1 MNASPHK
8 QLALDYM
15 RHRENGDTS
24 AALALTSDDARFWMP
39 GPGDLSKGQMAGLFE
54 QIGPLILSMR
64 LTIHGAIEEGDRVAI
79 EASGLAQLA
88 NGKEYANNYHFLFV
102 ISEGQIVVVK
112 EFADT
117 APAAVIFEQ

>member
-1 MNASPHK
+1 MQASDNK
-8 QLALDYM
+8 KIALAYM
-15 RHRENGDTS
+15 RHMENGNTD
-24 AALALTSDDARFWMP
+24 AALALTSDDAQFWMP

-64 LTIHGAIEEGDRVAI
+64 LTIHGAIEEGNRVAI

-88 NGKEYANNYHFLFV
+88 NGKQYANNYHFLFV
-102 ISEGQIVVVK
+102 FREGQIVVVK

-117 APAAVIFEQ
+117 APAAVIFED